1 MPRRLNEQVVAKQA
15 VAVSAGGA
23 AGAAIVATKVD
34 ATGFSRARFIFNI
47 GNPAGTGSL
56 QTGLGVYAAATS
68 GATFTLITGASAA
81 AVTSGVL
88 SGGANNI
95 IVIDVPVSSA
105 SPWLQASGSFL
116 NVTPAHG
123 GVVELYSSVNRPPT
137 QAEQQV
143 VVV

>member
-1 MPRRLNEQVVAKQA
+1 MPRRINEQAVAKQA

-34 ATGFSRARFIFNI
+34 ATGYSRARFIFNI

-56 QTGLGVYAAATS
+56 STGLGVWAASTS
-68 GATFTLITGASAA
+68 GATFALMSGASAV

-88 SGGANNI
+88 SGGTNNI
-95 IVIDVPVSSA
+95 IVIDIPVSPS

-123 GVVELYSSVNRPPT
+123 AIVELYSNVNRPPT